1 MYFSRLALFPLF
13 CIALSQ
19 IACAGSDGVR
29 KKVATELWVG
39 GDDGLTQKFAETL
52 RTAIEESTD
61 FGTSVSTDSDAL
73 LLTIPTHLYSRPAQG
88 RTNFQY
94 VVIFTDRQSKYLGVS
109 VGSCWEDSMER
120 CALSVLSD
128 ARIAWA
134 ARSEA

>member
-1 MYFSRLALFPLF
+1 MYFSHLVLLPLF
-13 CIALSQ
+13 GIVLSQ
-19 IACAGSDGVR
+19 TACAGSDGAR
-29 KKVATELWVG
+29 FKVPAELRVG

-61 FGTSVSTDSDAL
+61 FATSLSTDGKPL

-94 VVIFTDRQSKYLGVS
+94 IVIFTDRKSKYLGVS
-109 VGSCWEDSMER
+109 VGTCWEDSMER
-120 CALSVLSD
+120 CALSILSD